1 MAKKKIEEDKEQV
14 TVESVSPKEVSN
26 FDFAQANE
34 ENKTVLDREPV
45 VNEVVKEVSKAV
57 EPTATPTKVNKE
69 IPLGDGVVRKDKEFK
84 VDKPEISN
92 RQKRI
97 DENAQSAIDAAAQW
111 ITDTGA
117 PLSEESLASLLTP
130 KQLWYFQKKYNK
142 GSNWGNALGAR
153 EFLGELNNKTVQ
165 LINQKAKEQ
174 IDAKKAHDE
183 AQSKFDK
190 ITYYGVNEDGTD
202 KEFRVTKGMR
212 DDMKNWGDTIRDINN
227 ISAEQAT
234 QLYDKLKSYGIDVP
248 TKTVAMKDADGK
260 DVVTEVYD
268 ISDSGNSL
276 YSLLDNL
283 GEEADQVIDVLGFDE
298 GNGIQLPKHETFE
311 EKLARQERA
320 REELRHINEQRAI
333 QRQQS
338 RLGLA
343 ELAAG
348 IGDMIKASGGAIV
361 TPRDYKAMYDSLT
374 AQQRANYD
382 NYLARM
388 QALKEQE
395 KAKQK
400 EAADRA
406 YQEKMLATQHER
418 DMEKLLQTQGF
429 QAREAEKNRK
439 HQSEEA
445 ESERIWRSGE
455 SYKQRSHEMDM
466 LMKKLEAEAVDL
478 EKKLGSEAA
487 KNVTKGRKIYIN
499 NKELPASDDLYGELY
514 AYFTTFSNRKYNTK
528 DGGQAVLNFDKLK
541 TEEFNT
547 EDSKVAIALQVQKA
561 LRDFSNFNRDMQSDI
576 LSLILQTDTPI
587 STEVGGNNVN
597 GGLGRFG
604 N

>member
-1 MAKKKIEEDKEQV
+1 MAKKKIKEDKEQ
-14 TVESVSPKEVSN
+14 TTIESTPAPAESS
-26 FDFAQANE
+26 FDFEKANAE
-34 ENKTVLDREPV
+34 RSLGVLEAPAAV
-45 VNEVVKEVSKAV
+45 EVVEVPKA
-57 EPTATPTKVNKE
+57 PASPTKVNKE
-69 IPLGDGVVRKDKEFK
+69 IPLGNGEVQKNKEFK

-97 DENAQSAIDAAAQW
+97 DENAQSAIDLAVQW

-174 IDAKKAHDE
+174 IDAKKAHDD

-234 QLYDKLKSYGIDVP
+234 QLYDKLSSYGINVP
-248 TKTVAMKDADGK
+248 TKEVIVKDADGK
-260 DVVTEVYD
+260 DVVTRVYD

-276 YSLLDNL
+276 YSLLDKL

-374 AQQRANYD
+374 EQQRVNYN

-418 DMEKLLQTQGF
+418 DMEKLLQAQGF
-429 QAREAEKNRK
+429 QAGEAQKERNWK
-439 HQSEEA
+439 SYEA
-445 ESERIWRSGE
+445 SLDRALKAAGYKTEFDIAAIKENNDGVSLSVGDKTFMFRSKDQHNSTVATLYGA
-455 SYKQRSHEMDM
+455 
-466 LMKKLEAEAVDL
+466 L
-478 EKKLGSEAA
+478 
-487 KNVTKGRKIYIN
+487 
-499 NKELPASDDLYGELY
+499 LPAIAVKVDNGYKLKEPYSTIMNNMKGQGVDTE
-514 AYFTTFSNRKYNTK
+514 
-528 DGGQAVLNFDKLK
+528 GQARAVVLAALRNKDVLENDAVMK
-541 TEEFNT
+541 EAQ
-547 EDSKVAIALQVQKA
+547 KVAE
-561 LRDFSNFNRDMQSDI
+561 DNGY
-576 LSLILQTDTPI
+576 
-587 STEVGGNNVN
+587 EVVN
-597 GGLGRFG
+597 KVKKKEIKW
-604 N
+604 